1 MKRENIHTME
11 QLAEKQTK
19 LMETLVEQLAEKQQ
33 KLLETL
39 VEQQREVVKLIKEIV
54 PKKNETETRPVDE
67 DMGDGNHAENEAHL
81 FDEDMRK
88 LPEQERI
95 RRLKLYRAALN
106 GDREEARRIQGKCE
120 EKIGVLKISDIGET
134 ALHIAAEAKQI
145 GFVKELVNPMDED
158 DLKKQNDHGQTA
170 LFYAAMY
177 GKVELAQEVM
187 KNKNNIAMIPDNDGT
202 LPIHV
207 AAWIGHKEM
216 VDFLYQKTR
225 HLLEEDSKAELFV
238 SCIESGLYDIA
249 SQMLTD
255 YPNLATAEDTDN
267 ETALDVLA
275 RKNLKFSN
283 LVNQNQQ
290 GIIKKCFNLVLGAK
304 SVETEKL
311 KAVQLVERIWKIAI
325 SSSTDEISKLSVDLI
340 FDAAERGNDEFLSF
354 LIHEY
359 PDILWKSNENDYTIF
374 HIAVKNRQIDVFKLI
389 YETNSLRNMLSTM
402 TDEKDNNILHLA
414 GILAPSDRL
423 NIVSGAALQMQR
435 ELLWFKEVENFV
447 YPWAAEVENK
457 EGFTPRA
464 LFTKEHENLREN
476 GEKWMKETAE
486 SCMIVA
492 ALIATVAF
500 AAAITVPGGNIQD
513 KGFPV
518 FLEKASFK
526 IFAISD
532 AISLVFSTASI
543 STFLSI
549 LTSRYTEEDF
559 LLVLPRKLRTGLV
572 TLFLSMA
579 AMMVVFSTTYFLF
592 FNDRNSWIAIL
603 VTLIAS
609 TPAIMF
615 VWQHFQLFY
624 DVLRLTRDSDSLFKR
639 GKSVFHKKEETSD
652 QSQERKISSAQ
663 VTLFYN
669 V

>member
-11 QLAEKQTK
+11 QQAEKQTK
-19 LMETLVEQLAEKQQ
+19 L
-33 KLLETL
+33 LETL
-39 VEQQREVVKLIKEIV
+39 VQQQKKVIKLIKEIV

-67 DMGDGNHAENEAHL
+67 DMENEVHESD
-81 FDEDMRK
+81 DEDMTK

-106 GDREEARRIQGKCE
+106 GNWEEARRIQGNCE
-120 EKIGVLKISDIGET
+120 ENIGVLKISDIGET

-145 GFVKELVNPMDED
+145 GFVKALVKTMDED
-158 DLKKQNDHGQTA
+158 DLKKKNNHGDTA
-170 LFYAAMY
+170 LHYAAMY

-187 KNKNNIAMIPDNDGT
+187 KNNTSIAMIANNYGA
-202 LPIHV
+202 LPIHL

-238 SCIESGLYDIA
+238 SCIERGLYDIA

-255 YPNLATAEDTDN
+255 YPNLATAQDTDN

-311 KAVQLVERIWKIAI
+311 KAVQLVERIWKMVL
-325 SSSTDEISKLSVDLI
+325 SSSTDEISKLSIDLI

-359 PDILWKSNENDYTIF
+359 PDILWKSDGTENDYTIF

-414 GILAPSDRL
+414 GMLAPSDRL

-447 YPWAAEVENK
+447 YPWAAEGKNK

-476 GEKWMKETAE
+476 GEKWMKETAS
-486 SCMIVA
+486 SCMVVA

-532 AISLVFSTASI
+532 AVSLVSSTASI

-559 LLVLPRKLRTGLV
+559 LRVLPRKLRTGLV

-624 DVLRLTRDSDSLFKR
+624 DVLRLTRDSDSRFKR
-639 GKSVFHKKEETSD
+639 GKSAFHKREETSD
-652 QSQERKISSAQ
+652 QSQERKISTAQ
-663 VTLFYN
+663 LKFSFPCSTN

>member
-1 MKRENIHTME
+1 ME
-11 QLAEKQTK
+11 QHAEKQTK

-39 VEQQREVVKLIKEIV
+39 VEQQKEVIKLIKEIV
-54 PKKNETETRPVDE
+54 PKKNETETRPVE
-67 DMGDGNHAENEAHL
+67 E
-81 FDEDMRK
+81 
-88 LPEQERI
+88 ERI

-106 GDREEARRIQGKCE
+106 GDWEAAKRIQDDCE
-120 EKIGVLKISDIGET
+120 ENIGVLEISEIGET
-134 ALHIAAEAKQI
+134 ALHIAAEAKHI
-145 GFVKELVNPMDED
+145 DFVKELVKIMNEN
-158 DLKKQNDHGQTA
+158 DLEKKNKNEETA
-170 LFYAAMY
+170 LFNAAAS
-177 GKVELAQEVM
+177 GKVELAQEMM
-187 KNKNNIAMIPDNDGT
+187 KNNNNIAMIPDDDGT

-207 AAWIGHKEM
+207 AAWREHREM
-216 VDFLYQKTR
+216 VHYLYKKTR
-225 HLLEEDSKAELFV
+225 HLLKEDNRAELFV
-238 SCIESGLYDIA
+238 SCIESGFYDIA

-255 YPNLATAEDTDN
+255 YPNLATARDTDN
-267 ETALDVLA
+267 DTALDVFA

-290 GIIKKCFNLVLGAK
+290 GIIKKCFNLGAK
-304 SVETEKL
+304 SVETEKV
-311 KAVQLVERIWKIAI
+311 KAVQLVKRIWKIAI
-325 SSSTDEISKLSVDLI
+325 SSSTDEVSKLSIDLI

-359 PDILWKSNENDYTIF
+359 PDILWKSDGTENDHTIF
-374 HIAVKNRQIDVFKLI
+374 HIAVKNRQMDVFKLI
-389 YETNSLRNMLSTM
+389 YKTTSLRNMLSTM

-414 GILAPSDRL
+414 GMLAPSDRL
-423 NIVSGAALQMQR
+423 SIVSGAALQMQR
-435 ELLWFKEVENFV
+435 ELLWFKEVEKFV
-447 YPWAAEVENK
+447 YPWAAEARNEK
-457 EGFTPRA
+457 GLTPRA

-532 AISLVFSTASI
+532 AISLVSSTASI

-549 LTSRYTEEDF
+549 LTSRYREEDF

-609 TPAIMF
+609 TPVIMF

-639 GKSVFHKKEETSD
+639 GKSAFHKKEETSD
-652 QSQERKISSAQ
+652 QSQEKKISSAQ
-663 VTLFYN
+663 LKFSLPFSTN